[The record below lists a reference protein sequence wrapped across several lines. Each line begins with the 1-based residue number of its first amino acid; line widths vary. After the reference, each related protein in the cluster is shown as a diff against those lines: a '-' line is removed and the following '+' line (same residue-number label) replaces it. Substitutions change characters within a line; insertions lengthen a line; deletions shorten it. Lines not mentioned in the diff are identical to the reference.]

1 MGGRLPSLRA
11 RWPGPLADLGLIVLM
26 WAMPLV
32 ALRPLQDSPFVDD
45 WVYAWAVE
53 HLLRTGQLKMLDWS
67 VSQNVAHVLWGALFC
82 LPLGFSFTALR
93 LSTWAASL
101 LGLVGLHVLLRELGV
116 RRVDALVG
124 VALLAFY
131 PVYFILSLSFM
142 TDVPFVTVT
151 IWFFAALVRALT
163 RGSTRALA
171 AATLFACLAV
181 AVRPVGIFLTGAL
194 LLARWPSSTRWWRP
208 TRGQMAAAA
217 APLLL
222 LALLTVARPS
232 LTESRADLTW
242 VHGSWAWR
250 SQVNFTFDGLQL
262 LRWLLANLTVVVGTL
277 GIALAPLALGN
288 LSRERARVVLPVGL
302 LAAAALTG
310 TLLARGGVGAPLDP
324 EFIWSLRELGATE
337 ALVPPLTLAPVRSRP
352 WSLAAMFVA
361 TVSLALALAPL
372 ARRDLRPEAAGL
384 AWGALGYF
392 VLSTV
397 LWLFYD
403 RYALPLVAIVV
414 ALRLS
419 AAGIPRPRLALLGVA
434 MMAAVSGVGTW
445 DHLQYNRALWAAV
458 AWARDAGIDARRL
471 DGGYVINGWLQYA
484 HPEHAERAA
493 NGDVQVSG
501 VNWDRPG
508 RYGIVKRLPAGAR
521 VLHALPYRRML
532 APSGTLWVVDRAPDG
547 SAGPPDGRR

>member
-1 MGGRLPSLRA
+1 
-11 RWPGPLADLGLIVLM
+11 
-26 WAMPLV
+26 
-32 ALRPLQDSPFVDD
+32 
-45 WVYAWAVE
+45 
-53 HLLRTGQLKMLDWS
+53 
-67 VSQNVAHVLWGALFC
+67 
-82 LPLGFSFTALR
+82 
-93 LSTWAASL
+93 
-101 LGLVGLHVLLRELGV
+101 
-116 RRVDALVG
+116 
-124 VALLAFY
+124 
-131 PVYFILSLSFM
+131 
-142 TDVPFVTVT
+142 
-151 IWFFAALVRALT
+151 
-163 RGSTRALA
+163 
-171 AATLFACLAV
+171 
-181 AVRPVGIFLTGAL
+181 
-194 LLARWPSSTRWWRP
+194 
-208 TRGQMAAAA
+208 RGQMAAAA

-250 SQVNFTFDGLQL
+250 WQVNFTFDGLQL

-337 ALVPPLTLAPVRSRP
+337 ALVPPLTLAPVRSLP